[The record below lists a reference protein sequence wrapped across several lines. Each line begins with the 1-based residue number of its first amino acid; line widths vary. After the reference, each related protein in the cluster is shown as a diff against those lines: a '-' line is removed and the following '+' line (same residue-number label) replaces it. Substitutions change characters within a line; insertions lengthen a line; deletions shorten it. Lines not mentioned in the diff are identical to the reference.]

1 MIDYLTFIDEL
12 KDIKKSLGVNTDNK
26 TMKEIDKTISKYES
40 RISDFESANAP
51 KDEDTTSSDVEL
63 STVSNQIA

>member
-40 RISDFESANAP
+40 RVSEFELEMSP
-51 KDEDTTSSDVEL
+51 KDNF
-63 STVSNQIA
+63 STEINQIADSVSQNA

>member
-1 MIDYLTFIDEL
+1 MIYYLTFIDEL

-40 RISDFESANAP
+40 RVSEFELEMAP
-51 KDEDTTSSDVEL
+51 KDNF
-63 STVSNQIA
+63 STEINQIADSVSQNA

>member
-1 MIDYLTFIDEL
+1 MIEYLTFIDEL

-40 RISDFESANAP
+40 RVSEFELEMAP
-51 KDEDTTSSDVEL
+51 KDNF
-63 STVSNQIA
+63 STEINQIADSVSQNA

>member
-26 TMKEIDKTISKYES
+26 TMKKIDKTIAKYES
-40 RISDFESANAP
+40 RVSDFESEMAP
-51 KDEDTTSSDVEL
+51 KVEI
-63 STVSNQIA
+63 STVYNQTA

>member
-40 RISDFESANAP
+40 RVSEFELEMAP
-51 KDEDTTSSDVEL
+51 KDNF
-63 STVSNQIA
+63 STEINQIADSVSQNA

>member
-40 RISDFESANAP
+40 RVSEFELEMEP
-51 KDEDTTSSDVEL
+51 KDNF
-63 STVSNQIA
+63 STEINQIADSVSQNA

>member
-40 RISDFESANAP
+40 SVSEFELEMAP
-51 KDEDTTSSDVEL
+51 KDNF
-63 STVSNQIA
+63 STEINQIADSVSQNA

>member
-26 TMKEIDKTISKYES
+26 TMKKIDKTIAKYES
-40 RISDFESANAP
+40 RVSDFESEMAP
-51 KDEDTTSSDVEL
+51 KVEI
-63 STVSNQIA
+63 STVSNQTA

>member
-26 TMKEIDKTISKYES
+26 TMKEIDKTIAKYES
-40 RISDFESANAP
+40 RVSEFESEMAP
-51 KDEDTTSSDVEL
+51 KDNF
-63 STVSNQIA
+63 STEINQIADSVSQNA

>member
-40 RISDFESANAP
+40 RVSEFELEMAP
-51 KDEDTTSSDVEL
+51 KDNF
-63 STVSNQIA
+63 STEINQIADSVSLIA

>member
-40 RISDFESANAP
+40 RVSEFELEMAP
-51 KDEDTTSSDVEL
+51 KDNF
-63 STVSNQIA
+63 STEINQFADSVSQNA

>member
-1 MIDYLTFIDEL
+1 MIDYLTFIEEL

-40 RISDFESANAP
+40 RVSEFELEMAP
-51 KDEDTTSSDVEL
+51 KDNF
-63 STVSNQIA
+63 STEINQIADSVSQNA

>member
-1 MIDYLTFIDEL
+1 MIDYLTFIEEL

-40 RISDFESANAP
+40 RVSEFELEMAP
-51 KDEDTTSSDVEL
+51 KDKF
-63 STVSNQIA
+63 STEINQIADSVSQNA